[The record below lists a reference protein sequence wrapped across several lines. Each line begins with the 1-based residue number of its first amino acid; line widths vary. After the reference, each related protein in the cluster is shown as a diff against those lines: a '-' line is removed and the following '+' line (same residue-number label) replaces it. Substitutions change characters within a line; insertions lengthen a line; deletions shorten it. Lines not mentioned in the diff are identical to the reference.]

1 MDQARAGRRGKAD
14 EVDVR
19 FVRRIEASDDPRE
32 HARIWRRKIGRDER
46 EPNSRLS
53 RMANDVSTCTC
64 AWPPPIRTISVR
76 TGPFM
81 VLSKARSRASTGTGP
96 WRKRVGVEPTKD
108 RLTAPPGFEVRTPHR
123 GRFSSMVMHINHL
136 AAISQ
141 GTKRHQ

>member
-1 MDQARAGRRGKAD
+1 MADVGGRVKTLKLGIVAIFGWLPNVGGRG
-14 EVDVR
+14 R
-19 FVRRIEASDDPRE
+19 
-32 HARIWRRKIGRDER
+32 
-46 EPNSRLS
+46 
-53 RMANDVSTCTC
+53 TC
-64 AWPPPIRTISVR
+64 
-76 TGPFM
+76 F
-81 VLSKARSRASTGTGP
+81 